1 MNSDKK
7 DLFFKTKMKR
17 FKNKINR
24 QRQALSF
31 LGKNETFQKR
41 RLL

>member
-1 MNSDKK
+1 LTESAINDRINSDKK
-7 DLFFKTKMKR
+7 DLFFRTKMKR

-31 LGKNETFQKR
+31 
-41 RLL
+41 